1 MKEPIHG
8 LHRTANPSYP
18 ILAVHSAS
26 AFSFIPGSG
35 TEARH
40 AQSSDKTSTE
50 VLASQIIFSSPEHTR
65 CLILDVTGHW
75 TLVAIENGKA
85 EKQKEGQLTED
96 KRVLRFASI
105 SKDGV
110 ITATGT
116 FPRLSLGLTDDQ
128 IPTTRSS
135 RNNSTTP
142 SRPRS
147 LPSYIP
153 LPHQSHYPSPR
164 SVNLSSSF
172 PLSTPRHRFC
182 YQ

>member
-1 MKEPIHG
+1 MKEPTHA
-8 LHRTANPSYP
+8 LHRTANSSYP

-26 AFSFIPGSG
+26 AFSLIPGSG

-40 AQSSDKTSTE
+40 AQSSDKTSTD

-65 CLILDVTGHW
+65 CLVLDVTGHW

-85 EKQKEGQLTED
+85 EKQKEGEITED

-116 FPRLSLGLTDDQ
+116 STLAVLG
-128 IPTTRSS
+128 
-135 RNNSTTP
+135 
-142 SRPRS
+142 
-147 LPSYIP
+147 
-153 LPHQSHYPSPR
+153 HH
-164 SVNLSSSF
+164 
-172 PLSTPRHRFC
+172 
-182 YQ
+182 